1 MCSQKEFK
9 ILIIDSLAG
18 IVRYEYD
25 IHQQHQMNERT
36 YYLFSLANQLKRL
49 SETYNLA
56 VVVVNQVSADMQLS
70 SSSSSSNN
78 NNNNNREFNPALG
91 LTWSHCINTRFIV
104 QKPLGSSSYRIN
116 VSENEESNSY
126 NDNSYSS
133 STSERGR
140 QENKENEENS
150 YHPTTITTTTTT
162 TTAERN
168 PKRKLSEV
176 FSSPP
181 LPPLP
186 GNRSRNSN
194 HNNTNNNNNN
204 QVIRRQVRSLKLE
217 FSSLQPSKQVSFE
230 ICSNGLV
237 SSS

>member
-25 IHQQHQMNERT
+25 IHQQDQMNERT

-70 SSSSSSNN
+70 SSSSSSSS

-104 QKPLGSSSYRIN
+104 QKPLGTSSYRISA
-116 VSENEESNSY
+116 SENEESNSY

-150 YHPTTITTTTTT
+150 YNPTTTSITT
-162 TTAERN
+162 AVERN

-181 LPPLP
+181 PP
-186 GNRSRNSN
+186 GNRSRN
-194 HNNTNNNNNN
+194 NNNNN
-204 QVIRRQVRSLKLE
+204 QIIRRQVRSLKLE